1 MLDPYQIIFNNSD
14 IINIILEN
22 LNGTFNDFINLRKV
36 NKTFN
41 ETILYIFRK
50 NLHQNEIIYGR
61 ATMVC
66 LGLCWNCNTTEN
78 ISCLNY
84 CHDTHPSR
92 MIAVCN
98 KKKCKMIAF
107 KSYAFETFSIEK
119 KIILIENMKFTKL
132 LIPRSSGARTIA
144 DVDNRFI
151 IVMDN
156 KLYLKF
162 TFIENDERF
171 EKCCSMNDLLEINTS
186 KEHGDLLNL
195 IHLIKLKKLNI
206 VPFYANEVLRLL
218 RESVESF
225 SIIDFQ

>member
-1 MLDPYQIIFNNSD
+1 MTEPYQIIFNNSD

-22 LNGTFNDFINLRKV
+22 INGTFNDFINLRKV
-36 NKTFN
+36 NRAFN

-50 NLHQNEIIYGR
+50 NLDINDVIYGK

-66 LGLCWNCNTTEN
+66 MRICWKCNSSQN

-107 KSYAFETFSIEK
+107 KSFAFETFSIEK
-119 KIILIENMKFTKL
+119 KIILLEDMKFTKL
-132 LIPRSSGARTIA
+132 LIPRSSGAVTLA

-151 IVMDN
+151 IVLDN

-162 TFIENDERF
+162 TFIQNNERF
-171 EKCCSMNDLLEINTS
+171 EKCCSINDLLEINS
-186 KEHGDLLNL
+186 DKDQKDIFNL
-195 IHLIKLKKLNI
+195 INLIKLKRLNI
-206 VPFYANEVLRLL
+206 VPFYSNDVLRLL
-218 RESVESF
+218 EESVESF

>member
-1 MLDPYQIIFNNSD
+1 MTEPYQIIFNNSD

-22 LNGTFNDFINLRKV
+22 INGTFNDFINLRKV
-36 NKTFN
+36 NRAFN

-50 NLHQNEIIYGR
+50 NLDINDVIYGK

-66 LGLCWNCNTTEN
+66 MRICWKCNSSQN

-107 KSYAFETFSIEK
+107 KSFAFETFSIEK
-119 KIILIENMKFTKL
+119 IILLEDMKFTKL
-132 LIPRSSGARTIA
+132 LIPRSSGAVTLA

-151 IVMDN
+151 IVLDN

-162 TFIENDERF
+162 TFIQNNERF
-171 EKCCSMNDLLEINTS
+171 EKCCSINDLLEINS
-186 KEHGDLLNL
+186 DKDQKDIFNL
-195 IHLIKLKKLNI
+195 INLIKLKRLNI
-206 VPFYANEVLRLL
+206 VPFYSNDVLRLL
-218 RESVESF
+218 EESVESF